1 MRGILLAGG
10 KGTRLWP
17 LTVATNKHMLAVY
30 DKPMIYYSLSTLML
44 AGIREIL
51 IVADAESID
60 SYKEL
65 LGAGSQLGISIQ
77 YAIQAR
83 PEGIPQSLIIGQDF
97 LEDHDP
103 LLVLGDNVMYGPQ
116 VGRNLRNYV
125 GTSEPHILTKTVD
138 DPSSFGVATYSKEGE
153 VLRLEEKP
161 TESNSSEAIVGVYFL
176 TNESCEIAK
185 TLSKSARNEFE
196 IIDILNIYQ
205 SRGALNAHRL
215 PKGTVWLDTG
225 TVENLA
231 LASDYVRV
239 VQARQGEL
247 ICSPEQIAF
256 ENEWIDSNHLK
267 KLMES
272 MPRNTYSSQLSKLIR
287 L

>member
-10 KGTRLWP
+10 KGSRLWP
-17 LTVATNKHMLAVY
+17 ATIATNKHMLSVY
-30 DKPMIYYSLSTLML
+30 DKPMIYYSISTLML

-51 IVADAESID
+51 IVADAKSID
-60 SYKEL
+60 SYRNLFGE
-65 LGAGSQLGISIQ
+65 GEQFGIFIQ

-83 PEGIPQSLIIGQDF
+83 PDGIPQALVIGQDF
-97 LEDHDP
+97 LEGHDP

-125 GTSEPHILTKTVD
+125 DTSEPHILTKTVD
-138 DPSSFGVATYSKEGE
+138 DPSSFGVATYSESGE
-153 VLRLEEKP
+153 VVCLEEKP
-161 TESNSSEAIVGVYFL
+161 KSFNSSEAIVGVYFL
-176 TNESCEIAK
+176 PNESCEIAK
-185 TLSKSARNEFE
+185 NLSKSNRNEYE

-205 SRGALNAHRL
+205 SRGTLKAHRL

-225 TVENLA
+225 TIENLA

-247 ICSPEQIAF
+247 ICSPEQIAYD
-256 ENEWIDSNHLK
+256 NNWIDSAQLGSLIN
-267 KLMES
+267 S
-272 MPRNTYSSQLSKLIR
+272 MPRNTYSIQLSKLI
-287 L
+287 